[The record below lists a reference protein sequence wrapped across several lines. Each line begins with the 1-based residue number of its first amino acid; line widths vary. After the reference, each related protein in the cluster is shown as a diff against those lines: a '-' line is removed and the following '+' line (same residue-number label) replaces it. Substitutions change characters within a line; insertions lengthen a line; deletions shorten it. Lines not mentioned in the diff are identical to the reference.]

1 MVNERTEG
9 GEWKTCQ
16 GKGMAL
22 AHILQTDTDDVKNR
36 QSRDVSRAGWIMKGP
51 GKGTR
56 HSQVPDK
63 TRRESVHAK
72 VVSGIPWGRWKKGPG
87 KGGRRALTEL
97 AVLLYTSHEVRVTA
111 PPSMRSPPPCS
122 RTSNGHSMGAM
133 EQGSRKRQ
141 MASTHSTGS
150 IRVHR
155 RARHRHSTTRDV
167 ESSTLHTQE

>member
-1 MVNERTEG
+1 MPVVARNDGQMVNERTEG

-72 VVSGIPWGRWKKGPG
+72 VVSGIPWGRWKKSG
-87 KGGRRALTEL
+87 KG
-97 AVLLYTSHEVRVTA
+97 
-111 PPSMRSPPPCS
+111 
-122 RTSNGHSMGAM
+122 
-133 EQGSRKRQ
+133 QK
-141 MASTHSTGS
+141 ASTHAVGL
-150 IRVHR
+150 ILV
-155 RARHRHSTTRDV
+155 DV
-167 ESSTLHTQE
+167 AVRERNACA